1 VEYTGDD
8 WAGLRSG
15 RVAPSQLNSVEPAP
29 GVVGMGGSAL
39 GLPAMFTGGVS
50 GFSVGAIQRALTNWA
65 EGGAWYEGVVQ
76 NAIVGAVGGAV
87 AGGVVGAMNPDNLP
101 AKVLVGGFVGGGV
114 SAGTQVAFNVAGG
127 RPWNEGV
134 GTAFGMGFAN
144 GAIDAFTDYYGDMLV
159 ERAMTPRSARGAV
172 DDVDGWRRPGDVD
185 DAGSILFEPGE
196 GKRWGNYGFDAEWHP
211 KRLVPLDAPDGPR
224 KVPSTG
230 GRANEGRYR
239 WAAGSV
245 DAEGTKIGGQ
255 FAPGDEPDTPRVRV
269 GASDTDAG
277 IKTQLTSADTR
288 NRTALLLGGGTEGEA
303 YSSKIVKKFREMSPE
318 LDASYLAADQ
328 VLKMAEIYDRVLVN
342 DISPSHLRNLQ
353 LQIESMMGK
362 MPDNVHLF
370 AADVNDLPFSR
381 LSETDVFVIAPNEGL
396 IGALPRGL
404 DTVVGE
410 GSRAFIITEP
420 DLPLPESVVDSFKK
434 YQWNESFTST
444 YDPASETV
452 RGIQIDSLHFR
463 RWADSRLYKLNEPDM
478 MIVGR

>member
-1 VEYTGDD
+1 
-8 WAGLRSG
+8 
-15 RVAPSQLNSVEPAP
+15 VAA
-29 GVVGMGGSAL
+29 
-39 GLPAMFTGGVS
+39 
-50 GFSVGAIQRALTNWA
+50 
-65 EGGAWYEGVVQ
+65 
-76 NAIVGAVGGAV
+76 
-87 AGGVVGAMNPDNLP
+87 
-101 AKVLVGGFVGGGV
+101 
-114 SAGTQVAFNVAGG
+114 G
-127 RPWNEGV
+127 RPWNEDLGQAIAI
-134 GTAFGMGFAN
+134 GATTGM
-144 GAIDAFTDYYGDMLV
+144 IDAFTDHYGDMLV
-159 ERAMTPRSARGAV
+159 ERAMTPHGAV
-172 DDVDGWRRPGDVD
+172 DDVDAWRRPTDVD
-185 DAGSILFEPGE
+185 VDGRPSKLRDAWDWLRGVPGDERGSI
-196 GKRWGNYGFDAEWHP
+196 
-211 KRLVPLDAPDGPR
+211 RLGLRGAADEPR

-245 DAEGTKIGGQ
+245 DAEGTKIGGR
-255 FAPGDEPDTPRVRV
+255 FAPGDEPDGMQPRV
-269 GASDTDAG
+269 GAVDSDAD

-303 YSSKIVKKFREMSPE
+303 YSSEIVKKFREMSPE

-328 VLKMAEIYDRVLVN
+328 VLKMAEIYDRVFVN
-342 DISPSHLRNLQ
+342 DISLSHLRNLQ
-353 LQIESMMGK
+353 LQIESMTGK

-404 DTVVGE
+404 DTVLGE

-452 RGIQIDSLHFR
+452 RGVQIDSLHFR